1 MLNQFDYAK
10 SAATADRLL
19 KKFGQ
24 AGAIRRASSSGGGN
38 PWDPEGPTTVDH
50 PCTLAVLPINLQDA
64 GKDVGGT
71 LIKAS
76 DKRILVSV
84 KGLTITPTTT
94 DYVVTADGVYTIVKN
109 STLSPA
115 GIPVIHDIVGSQ

>member
-1 MLNQFDYAK
+1 MAGFDYAK

-24 AGAIRRASSSGGGN
+24 TGAIRRTSSSGGAN
-38 PWDPEGPTTVDH
+38 PWDPESTTTVDH
-50 PCTLAVLPINLQDA
+50 PCTLAVLPIKSDQA
-64 GKDVGGT
+64 GQDVGGT

-84 KGLTITPTTT
+84 EGLTITPTTT
-94 DYVVTADGVYTIVKN
+94 DHVVTADGVYTIVKN

-115 GIPVIHDIVGSQ
+115 GIPVIHDIIGSN

>member
-1 MLNQFDYAK
+1 MTSFDYAK

-24 AGAIRRASSSGGGN
+24 TGAIRRTSSSGGSN
-38 PWDPEGPTTVDH
+38 PWAPESTTTVDH

-84 KGLTITPTTT
+84 EGLTITPTTT
-94 DYVVTADGVYTIVKN
+94 DHVVTSDGVYTIVKN

-115 GIPVIHDIVGSQ
+115 GIPVVHDIVGSQ

>member
-24 AGAIRRASSSGGGN
+24 TGAIRRTSASGGDN
-38 PWDPEGPTTVDH
+38 PWDPESPTTIDH
-50 PCTLAVLPINLQDA
+50 PCTLAILPINLQDA

-84 KGLTITPTTT
+84 EGLTITPTTT
-94 DYVVTADGVYTIVKN
+94 DHVVTAAGVYIIVKN

-115 GIPVIHDIVGSQ
+115 GIPVIHDIVASQ